1 MYERVPYVSAAVLAY
16 DEVRDPTLLVDRPYE
31 KKGVVR
37 VSSPFT
43 VESESP
49 WRYLPA
55 DEDRLGAQ
63 QHDSDLSVAVRAALE
78 TAGVRIPGAGRLR
91 LDSLEPH
98 TGRVVTHTAHRA
110 TDDDDSAKDTPA
122 GRIAVAILPDD
133 ITVSRALIT
142 RAANEAVQMDA
153 VDTLLVVAFA
163 FEQKIESG
171 EETRGRLRVLR
182 ALANRDLMIGNLKD
196 DQQDVAFVLVGEP
209 DVQIT
214 RAERPANHFTCE
226 VRGFDVFDP
235 ATGNLRPG
243 RTADIACWMLD
254 TEHDGKAFFA
264 HRIHFPDLGKD
275 RQIKRLAAR
284 LGSRLNPDA
293 WNAMLSLAST
303 PFPKPRSGQVAVR
316 IITHTGAEMS
326 AVLEVPPK

>member
-63 QHDSDLSVAVRAALE
+63 QHDSDLSKAVRAALE

-110 TDDDDSAKDTPA
+110 ADDEPTEDAPP

-133 ITVSRALIT
+133 ITVSPALIT
-142 RAANEAVQMDA
+142 RAANEAVQLDE

-163 FEQKIESG
+163 FEAGAGSG

-196 DQQDVAFVLVGEP
+196 SQQDAAFVMVGEP
-209 DVQIT
+209 DVRIT
-214 RAERPANHFTCE
+214 RAERPADHFTCE

-235 ATGNLRPG
+235 SSGNLRSGKP
-243 RTADIACWMLD
+243 ADIACWMLD

-264 HRIHFPDLGKD
+264 HRIHFPGHGKD
-275 RQIKRLAAR
+275 RQVERLAAR
-284 LGSRLNPDA
+284 LGARLNRDA

-303 PFPKPRSGQVAVR
+303 PFPKPRTGQVAVR

-326 AVLEVPPK
+326 VVLEVPPK